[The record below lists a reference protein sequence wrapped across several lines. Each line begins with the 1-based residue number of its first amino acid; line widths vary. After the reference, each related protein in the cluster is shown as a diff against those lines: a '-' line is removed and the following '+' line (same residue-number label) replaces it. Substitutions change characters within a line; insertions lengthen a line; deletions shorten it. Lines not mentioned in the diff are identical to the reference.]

1 LINSA
6 YRKTQAHWDAEA
18 QDKLLTQKR
27 TFLLEEYKL
36 GIWSQV
42 QYVSQLKKLEAKMSP
57 ETITPPA
64 KKKQVECEPSSS
76 LSTSSVPLESTSCA
90 ALPDWDLSNFDE
102 DSAN

>member
-6 YRKTQAHWDAEA
+6 YRKTQARWDAEA

-36 GIWSQV
+36 GIWSRV
-42 QYVSQLKKLEAKMSP
+42 QYVSRLKKLEAKMSP
-57 ETITPPA
+57 ETVTPPA
-64 KKKQVECEPSSS
+64 KKKRVEREPSSS
-76 LSTSSVPLESTSCA
+76 PSTSPISLESTSRA
-90 ALPDWDLSNFDE
+90 ASPDWDLSNFDE